1 MTASGNT
8 YDGNERFIER
18 FDLDLVILPARDRLP
33 SWMALHLDMLVST
46 IIAHFNQQ
54 FVQFELCSTAPTMV

>member
-1 MTASGNT
+1 MTATGNT

-46 IIAHFNQQ
+46 NIAQ
-54 FVQFELCSTAPTMV
+54 FSATF